1 MRIPLVS
8 LGSVIQFIR
17 GVTFKPTDQIAPFS
31 KGSIVVMRTKNV
43 QVEGL
48 DTSDLIAIPRSLV
61 KREEQVLLDG
71 DILISSANSWELV
84 GKSSFVNSLDF
95 DSTAGGFISIVRPI
109 TTKVDPRYLYHWIM
123 APENQH
129 SIRYCGR
136 QTTNISNLDVSRF
149 KLLEIPLPPLDEQK
163 RIAAILDKA
172 DAIRQKRKQAIDLAD
187 EFLRSVFLDMF
198 GDPVTNPK
206 GWKVKPLSGLIA
218 EGDKINYGIVQPG
231 EHVDGGVPIVR
242 VGDIADGKIDK
253 SKLKCVLKE
262 IDEKNKK
269 SRLIGD
275 EILITCVG
283 ATVGKVALADS
294 SLQGFNTVRALT
306 RVRLSN
312 QVNRQFVFRYLQSP
326 FVQNYFQM
334 QLRTVGQPTLNGK
347 QIGETPILLPEKDVQ
362 KSFLDI
368 AEKLQSKIDAA
379 LAQLVNADDMFN
391 SLSQKAFSGQL

>member
-1 MRIPLVS
+1 MSWPVYK
-8 LGSVIQFIR
+8 LGEIAEVIR
-17 GVTFKPTDQIAPFS
+17 GVTFS
-31 KGSIVVMRTKNV
+31 KADGSDFPEKGRIPIIRAGSIQKSLLINEGQIWVSDKKVKNH
-43 QVEGL
+43 QL
-48 DTSDLIAIPRSLV
+48 IKKHDIIMCTSS
-61 KREEQVLLDG
+61 G
-71 DILISSANSWELV
+71 SADLV
-84 GKSSFVNSLDF
+84 GKCAKSKGDYNVSFGAF
-95 DSTAGGFISIVRPI
+95 CAGIRSNVEYVSPS
-109 TTKVDPRYLYHWIM
+109 YLYHFLCSPSFRNWTKNSSGANIK
-123 APENQH
+123 N
-129 SIRYCGR
+129 IRA
-136 QTTNISNLDVSRF
+136 SELAEF
-149 KLLEIPLPPLDEQK
+149 EIPLPPLVEQK

-172 DAIRQKRKQAIDLAD
+172 DAIRQKRKQAIELAD
-187 EFLRSVFLDMF
+187 EFLRSVFLEMF